1 MSSWKLIK
9 SVMGAQLIW
18 AAIAI
23 VIAVIVA
30 YGKGLF
36 SGSTSNKKTKDG
48 FQTNEMQELYNRYI
62 NKEMQ
67 YGQS

>member
-1 MSSWKLIK
+1 MSSWKLVK
-9 SVMGAQLIW
+9 AVMGAQLIW

-23 VIAVIVA
+23 VIAAIVA

-36 SGSTSNKKTKDG
+36 SGLTNNKKTKDG
-48 FQTNEMQELYNRYI
+48 FQTNEMQKVYDHYVE
-62 NKEMQ
+62 KEMK

>member
-1 MSSWKLIK
+1 
-9 SVMGAQLIW
+9 MGAQLIW

-23 VIAVIVA
+23 VVSVIVA

-48 FQTNEMQELYNRYI
+48 FQTNEMQELYNQYI